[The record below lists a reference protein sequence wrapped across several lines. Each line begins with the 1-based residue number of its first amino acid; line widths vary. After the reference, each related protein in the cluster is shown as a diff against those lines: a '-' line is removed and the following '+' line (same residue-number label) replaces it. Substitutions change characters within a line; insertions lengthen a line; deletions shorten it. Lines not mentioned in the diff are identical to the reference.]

1 MPLIVKVVEQNKD
14 LFHNFCNYKTN
25 FLKNFHKVFQ
35 KSYRS
40 FHVPRLSNPFNIG
53 IPSALIRQ
61 PIYNLSARFLGDKA
75 IESRPTLTR
84 GKGNVSTY

>member
-1 MPLIVKVVEQNKD
+1 MPLVVKVVEQNKEF
-14 LFHNFCNYKTN
+14 FHNFCNYKTN
-25 FLKNFHKVFQ
+25 YLKKFPQNFQ

-40 FHVPRLSNPFNIG
+40 FHVPRPSTPFNIG
-53 IPSALIRQ
+53 IPSALIRR

>member
-1 MPLIVKVVEQNKD
+1 MPLIVKVVEQNKEF
-14 LFHNFCNYKTN
+14 FHTFCNYKTN
-25 FLKNFHKVFQ
+25 YLKKFPQIFQ

-40 FHVPRLSNPFNIG
+40 FHVPRPSTLFNIG
-53 IPSALIRQ
+53 IPSALIRR

-84 GKGNVSTY
+84 GKGTVSTY